1 MKKSKETSVLVGG
14 PRTGK
19 TASLVLKAA
28 KEGAYIICESD
39 KVAKMMKN
47 YAYAIGLPIHDP
59 IVIDYESVD
68 SDEIQYI
75 IGEATNHDDH
85 GKILVDNLDLL
96 ISNIFRGSLIGS
108 SISADFIGNVQ
119 YLGITPYESH
129 GQTQDL
135 IALKKAYD
143 QYVFDNESKED

>member
-1 MKKSKETSVLVGG
+1 MKKSKETLVLVGG

-19 TASLVLKAA
+19 TASLVAKAA

-39 KVAKMMKN
+39 KVAEMMKN
-47 YAYAIGLPIHDP
+47 YAYAIGLTIHDP

-85 GKILVDNLDLL
+85 GKILVDNMDLL
-96 ISNIFRGSLIGS
+96 ISNIFITFPVISEYSLI
-108 SISADFIGNVQ
+108 Q
-119 YLGITPYESH
+119 
-129 GQTQDL
+129 
-135 IALKKAYD
+135 
-143 QYVFDNESKED
+143 